1 MNWTWHN
8 NFIQERLLNV
18 EESPILLRVPSI
30 ILQLMIVLIK
40 VIGVIMC
47 LFLSEI
53 LNFGLLTP
61 VEKDSQKLQL
71 LKKKEEEKKGGL
83 DSKESNCNVGG
94 LGSNPRLGKSPGE
107 GNGNQLQ
114 YSCLE
119 NPMNRGACWAILHG
133 VAKSWTCLSN

>member
-71 LKKKEEEKKGGL
+71 LKKKEEEKKGKQFL
-83 DSKESNCNVGG
+83 FS
-94 LGSNPRLGKSPGE
+94 R
-107 GNGNQLQ
+107 
-114 YSCLE
+114 
-119 NPMNRGACWAILHG
+119 
-133 VAKSWTCLSN
+133 

>member
-18 EESPILLRVPSI
+18 EESPILLRVPSV

-71 LKKKEEEKKGGL
+71 LKKKEEEKKGKQFL
-83 DSKESNCNVGG
+83 FS
-94 LGSNPRLGKSPGE
+94 R
-107 GNGNQLQ
+107 
-114 YSCLE
+114 
-119 NPMNRGACWAILHG
+119 
-133 VAKSWTCLSN
+133 

>member
-1 MNWTWHN
+1 M
-8 NFIQERLLNV
+8 LNV

-61 VEKDSQKLQL
+61 VEKDS
-71 LKKKEEEKKGGL
+71 
-83 DSKESNCNVGG
+83 
-94 LGSNPRLGKSPGE
+94 
-107 GNGNQLQ
+107 
-114 YSCLE
+114 
-119 NPMNRGACWAILHG
+119 
-133 VAKSWTCLSN
+133 